1 VDVGSLQENID
12 SKDIV
17 VDVLKSDGSFVEKI
31 STKPAL
37 GKSNQNGFASFEYF
51 IWADLGEDFIFVPH
65 DSRYSV
71 LFHYFVFCNRDV
83 HINQNAL
90 RL

>member
-1 VDVGSLQENID
+1 MDTGSLQEDID

-17 VDVLKSDGSFVEKI
+17 VDVLKSDGSFIEKI

-37 GKSNQNGFASFEYF
+37 GKTNQNGFGAFEYS
-51 IWADLGEDFIFVPH
+51 IWADLGQNFIFVPH

-71 LFHYFVFCNRDV
+71 LFHYFFLLQPKCL
-83 HINQNAL
+83 I
-90 RL
+90 